1 MSKRKLVTPAAQLS
15 CSSSFV
21 AGDTQS
27 PTSLVQSAHRRLQ
40 YSQLPVRISSK
51 RSISS
56 QPQQGKLASSLRKFT
71 PKRGASEKRS
81 DDAAS
86 TAKFVAA
93 AASSGSPSARKS
105 LSLSDLT
112 PVCNVGLGDFD
123 LGELRLESGSNS
135 ARLMEDN
142 NSSERRTEET
152 LSVEGCNLMTWPLS
166 SNHRLHQETTESKA
180 ASVVCRTLAINALRR
195 RRAEVA
201 KLKSE
206 FAQQID
212 LLQLQIVVLRR
223 LLDNENARVV
233 SLAGELHKA
242 KAQSDELAKERD
254 SLKIEKESAES
265 EAQRQRELSEKRSVS
280 EENLRNELRSVRD
293 QLDALDKQISKDRE
307 KLLKL
312 REDKKILLEKVSA
325 NDALVARADKAE
337 ALLEDAETKLVER
350 IALADSLQE
359 ELVRVSDSLEQ
370 SEAELRKME
379 EENAM
384 LEERLRKSEE
394 TCRVL
399 RSRAEDLES
408 ELFNQESNIKH
419 MLASYAAAKAEVLEL
434 QEQLVRRSQES
445 CWSSKVLQL
454 AGSFVRAPAVIFRTL
469 SFFLTG
475 IPLIL

>member
-1 MSKRKLVTPAAQLS
+1 MSKRKLGTPAAQLAR
-15 CSSSFV
+15 SSPFV

-56 QPQQGKLASSLRKFT
+56 QPQQDKLASSLRRFT
-71 PKRGASEKRS
+71 PKRGASEKS
-81 DDAAS
+81 EDAAS

-93 AASSGSPSARKS
+93 AASSGSPAARKS
-105 LSLSDLT
+105 LSMSDLT
-112 PVCNVGLGDFD
+112 PLCNVGLGDFEP
-123 LGELRLESGSNS
+123 GELRLE
-135 ARLMEDN
+135 D
-142 NSSERRTEET
+142 NSSDRRTEET
-152 LSVEGCNLMTWPLS
+152 LSVEGCTLMTWPLS
-166 SNHRLHQETTESKA
+166 SHHRLHKESCESKA

-212 LLQLQIVVLRR
+212 HLQLQIVVLRR
-223 LLDNENARVV
+223 LLDNENARVA

-293 QLDALDKQISKDRE
+293 QLEALDKQISKDRE

-337 ALLEDAETKLVER
+337 ALLEDAETQLAER

-359 ELVRVSDSLEQ
+359 ELMRVSNSLEQ
-370 SEAELRKME
+370 REAEKAELEGELRKME

-384 LEERLRKSEE
+384 LEERLRKSDEA
-394 TCRVL
+394 CRVL
-399 RSRAEDLES
+399 GLRAEDLES

-434 QEQLVRRSQES
+434 QEELVRRSQEC

-454 AGSFVRAPAVIFRTL
+454 AGSFVRAPAVILRTL